1 MKASDRKTEGEKDG
15 EKEKREEKTEEDCMS
30 KRERAGGSRQT
41 SSTALYGK
49 DASWKARGEPRH
61 VIP

>member
-1 MKASDRKTEGEKDG
+1 MER
-15 EKEKREEKTEEDCMS
+15 EKRRGKTEECMC
-30 KRERAGGSRQT
+30 KRESGRAGGSRQT

>member
-1 MKASDRKTEGEKDG
+1 MERK
-15 EKEKREEKTEEDCMS
+15 EKTEEECMS
-30 KRERAGGSRQT
+30 KRESERAGGSRQT